1 MPLWDMAESKLLFR
15 AHITPK
21 RGRLLVT
28 VASPLMPKPLYRS
41 YPGDMPQ
48 DAAVERAVGHAANRL
63 TGGQPAQVRVTWQGV
78 LGWAKYPVSVQS
90 EECQKD
96 ARKALQR

>member
-1 MPLWDMAESKLLFR
+1 MPLWDMPESKLLFR

-28 VASPLMPKPLYRS
+28 VVSPLMPAPLYRS

-48 DAAVERAVGHAANRL
+48 DAAVERAVGHAANQL
-63 TGGQPAQVRVTWQGV
+63 TGGQPAQVRAVWQAL
-78 LGWAKYPVSVQS
+78 LG
-90 EECQKD
+90 
-96 ARKALQR
+96 

>member
-1 MPLWDMAESKLLFR
+1 MLIVYLPSVFTELFPIQAMPLWDMAESKLSFR

-28 VASPLMPKPLYRS
+28 VFSPLMPAPLYRS

-48 DAAVERAVGHAANRL
+48 DAAVERAVGHAANQL
-63 TGGQPAQVRVTWQGV
+63 TGGQPAQVRAVWQ
-78 LGWAKYPVSVQS
+78 
-90 EECQKD
+90 
-96 ARKALQR
+96 ALLS

>member
-28 VASPLMPKPLYRS
+28 VVSPLMPAPLYRS

-48 DAAVERAVGHAANRL
+48 DAAVERAVGHAANQL
-63 TGGQPAQVRVTWQGV
+63 TGGQPAAARVTWQGV
-78 LGWAKYPVSVQS
+78 LWKP
-90 EECQKD
+90 
-96 ARKALQR
+96 QRLENHG

>member
-28 VASPLMPKPLYRS
+28 VVSPLMPTPLYRS

-48 DAAVERAVGHAANRL
+48 DAAVERAVGHAANQL
-63 TGGQPAQVRVTWQGV
+63 TGGQPVQIRAVWQ
-78 LGWAKYPVSVQS
+78 
-90 EECQKD
+90 
-96 ARKALQR
+96 ALLS

>member
-28 VASPLMPKPLYRS
+28 VVSPLMPTPLYRS
-41 YPGDMPQ
+41 YPADMPQ
-48 DAAVERAVGHAANRL
+48 DAAVERAVGHAANQL
-63 TGGQPAQVRVTWQGV
+63 TDEQPVQVRAVWQ
-78 LGWAKYPVSVQS
+78 
-90 EECQKD
+90 
-96 ARKALQR
+96 ALLS

>member
-1 MPLWDMAESKLLFR
+1 MAESKLSFR

-28 VASPLMPKPLYRS
+28 VVSPLMPAPLYRS

-48 DAAVERAVGHAANRL
+48 DAAVERAVGHAASQL
-63 TGGQPAQVRVTWQGV
+63 MGGQPVQIRAVWQAL
-78 LGWAKYPVSVQS
+78 LG
-90 EECQKD
+90 
-96 ARKALQR
+96 

>member
-1 MPLWDMAESKLLFR
+1 MLIVYLPSVVTELFPIQAMPLCDMAESKLLFR

-28 VASPLMPKPLYRS
+28 VVSPLMPTPLYRS

-63 TGGQPAQVRVTWQGV
+63 TGGQPAQVRAVWQAL
-78 LGWAKYPVSVQS
+78 LG
-90 EECQKD
+90 
-96 ARKALQR
+96 

>member
-1 MPLWDMAESKLLFR
+1 MPLCDMAESKLSFR

-28 VASPLMPKPLYRS
+28 VVSPLMPAPLYRS

-48 DAAVERAVGHAANRL
+48 DAAVERAVGHAANHL
-63 TGGQPAQVRVTWQGV
+63 TGGQPAQVRAVWQAL
-78 LGWAKYPVSVQS
+78 LG
-90 EECQKD
+90 
-96 ARKALQR
+96 

>member
-1 MPLWDMAESKLLFR
+1 MPLCDMAESKLSFR

-28 VASPLMPKPLYRS
+28 VVSPLMTAPLYRS

-48 DAAVERAVGHAANRL
+48 DAAVERAVGHAAASL
-63 TGGQPAQVRVTWQGV
+63 TGEQQRAVQIRTTWQMAF
-78 LGWAKYPVSVQS
+78 L
-90 EECQKD
+90 
-96 ARKALQR
+96 

>member
-1 MPLWDMAESKLLFR
+1 MPLCDMAESKLSFR

-28 VASPLMPKPLYRS
+28 VVSPLMPAPLYRS

-48 DAAVERAVGHAANRL
+48 DAAVERAVGHAADQLR
-63 TGGQPAQVRVTWQGV
+63 GGQPAQVRAVWQ
-78 LGWAKYPVSVQS
+78 
-90 EECQKD
+90 
-96 ARKALQR
+96 ALLS

>member
-28 VASPLMPKPLYRS
+28 VVSPLMPTPLYRS

-48 DAAVERAVGHAANRL
+48 DAAVERAVGHAAASL
-63 TGGQPAQVRVTWQGV
+63 IEGQQRPVQIRITWQMAF
-78 LGWAKYPVSVQS
+78 L
-90 EECQKD
+90 
-96 ARKALQR
+96 

>member
-28 VASPLMPKPLYRS
+28 VVSPLMPTPLYRS

-48 DAAVERAVGHAANRL
+48 DAAVERAVGHAANQL
-63 TGGQPAQVRVTWQGV
+63 TDEQPVQVRAVWQ
-78 LGWAKYPVSVQS
+78 
-90 EECQKD
+90 
-96 ARKALQR
+96 ALLS